1 MHVSPPPD
9 PPNKSLYIWGRAH
22 YLPLLT
28 CWILLGP
35 HGSPTSSGELSTPR
49 DSVVKVYT
57 YDKIIA
63 MVMVMVVEDNPTK
76 FHVFSRIIFYTG
88 KSNPS
93 KRQGH
98 LGA

>member
-1 MHVSPPPD
+1 MYPLPRAHLI
-9 PPNKSLYIWGRAH
+9 KSLCIWGRAH

-57 YDKIIA
+57 YDKIIT
-63 MVMVMVVEDNPTK
+63 MVMGTLPV
-76 FHVFSRIIFYTG
+76 
-88 KSNPS
+88 
-93 KRQGH
+93 H
-98 LGA
+98 LYKIYYVPLMIS